1 MKKRFISIMLVLVLS
16 LTVLVG
22 CGGPKTEESPAEP
35 AGQTENA
42 PAEKPE
48 DGAEEDKMDA
58 TITVL
63 VPDWGVPSDE
73 MLEDFK
79 AQTGITV
86 NVETAGW
93 DDIKQKVSI
102 ASAGSNAAADVFEVD
117 WSWVGEFQAA
127 GWLDPVEFSDEIV
140 KDIKSLEYFKVEDA
154 YYSLPFINDYR
165 VALLN
170 TEMAGDE
177 DPATYDDLNALL
189 LKAKE
194 DGKIEYPIQFPL
206 SAEEKTTTSFMTLAY
221 TRNGLFFNEDG
232 TANEDSIRDAFE
244 VLDYQLENGL
254 IDPAE
259 TSRPGIDTFRGISGG
274 EGAFLIGPTSFI
286 ARVDNP
292 EASEVV
298 GQVKSIMLPGKDGK
312 ATSTLA
318 FTEALGVSSF
328 SENKEAAHKFIEYM
342 ASPEAQEKFYDS
354 QGVIPTRYSVIEK
367 IINDGKMENPGTLL
381 EEAELIEN
389 PFPQGVPSYYSQMSA
404 ELFNIVNEFGQR
416 KLTVDEATTKLVE
429 AINSFVK

>member
-1 MKKRFISIMLVLVLS
+1 MKRFISMMLVLALV

-22 CGGPKTEESPAEP
+22 CSNGKT
-35 AGQTENA
+35 
-42 PAEKPE
+42 AEKP
-48 DGAEEDKMDA
+48 AEEKAGESTEAMPAEGKEADQEKIDA

-73 MLEDFK
+73 MLADFK
-79 AQTGITV
+79 DQTGITV

-102 ASAGSNAAADVFEVD
+102 ASAGKNPAADVFEVD

-127 GWLDPVEFSDEIV
+127 GWLDPIDFSDEILNDV
-140 KDIKSLEYFKVEDA
+140 KSLEYFKVGDS

-194 DGKIEYPIQFPL
+194 EGKIEYPVQFPL

-221 TRNGLFFNEDG
+221 TRNGIFFNEDG
-232 TANEDSIRDAFE
+232 TANEAAIRDAFE
-244 VLDYQLENGL
+244 VLNYQLENGL

-259 TSRPGIDTFRGISGG
+259 TSRPGIDTFRGISAG

-292 EASEVV
+292 EASKVV

-312 ATSTLA
+312 AGSTLA

-342 ASPEAQEKFYDS
+342 SSPEAQEKFYEG

-367 IINDGKMENPGTLL
+367 IINEGKMENPGTLL
-381 EEAELIEN
+381 AEAELIEN
-389 PFPQGVPSYYSQMSA
+389 PFPMGVPSYYSQMSA
-404 ELFNIVNEFGQR
+404 ELFNIVNQFGQG
-416 KLTVDEATTKLVE
+416 KLTVDEATANLVA